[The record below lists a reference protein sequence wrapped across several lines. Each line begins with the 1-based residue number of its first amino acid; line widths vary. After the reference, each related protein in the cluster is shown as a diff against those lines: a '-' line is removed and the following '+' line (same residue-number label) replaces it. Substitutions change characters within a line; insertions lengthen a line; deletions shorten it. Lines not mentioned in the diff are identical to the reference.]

1 MDRIGIGII
10 GCGRI
15 ADMAYEGYRGIPGVR
30 ITAVCDADER
40 TALRRRGEW
49 GADAH
54 YSDYRR
60 LLEDPA
66 VDAVEILTPHT
77 SHVEISLDAIAAGKH
92 MALQKPMTIDRA
104 GAQKLVSSAAS
115 ATTVCKVTEN
125 YIFYPP
131 IRFAAQVINEG
142 YIGSPSSL
150 SIKLIAGGKGGWP
163 VPPSAWAW
171 RLKEYA
177 EGRGMQ
183 TFDHGHHL
191 WSTARFLLGPIEK
204 VSAWIGTIDSVID
217 SPAAIMWKYR
227 DCEAFGLCEYV
238 YSQEMEIPSGYY
250 ANDEWIQVSGSAGL
264 VKINRCTGTLLD
276 GPSVSLFSGKGWRHF
291 DIPSDWKLGFIGSA
305 WNFVKAIRGEE
316 EPRLSFSQAMEILS
330 IDLAIAASAQK
341 GREVRLAPDGSMLS
355 PLSAYLKKK
364 GELREAQ
371 AARKMLLETDGA
383 EAIDGASGR
392 TSAGGLSRA
401 FGGTSD
407 VASAKAAEEASILA
421 VRLTRNLPSRMDATG
436 FEREDIEV
444 GLELSGAA
452 FSGGAKRM
460 SIIIRGGGVYVDE
473 DKLPTNPSLVIK
485 TQAAVWAGI
494 LSGKQAIESAY
505 LHGKL
510 KLTGPVQTALK
521 LKKLFRL

>member
-1 MDRIGIGII
+1 M
-10 GCGRI
+10 
-15 ADMAYEGYRGIPGVR
+15 
-30 ITAVCDADER
+30 
-40 TALRRRGEW
+40 
-49 GADAH
+49 
-54 YSDYRR
+54 
-60 LLEDPA
+60 
-66 VDAVEILTPHT
+66 DAVEILTPHT

-92 MALQKPMTIDRA
+92 LALQKPMTIDKA
-104 GAQKLVSSAAS
+104 GAQKLVSAAAS

-191 WSTARFLLGPIEK
+191 WSTARYLLGPIEK
-204 VSAWIGTIDSVID
+204 VSAWIGTTDSVID

-227 DCEAFGLCEYV
+227 DREAFGLCEYI

-264 VKINRCTGTLLD
+264 IKINRCTGTLVD
-276 GPSVSLFSGKGWRHF
+276 GPSVSLYFGGRWRHF
-291 DIPSDWKLGFIGSA
+291 NIPSDWKLGFVGSA
-305 WNFVKAIRGEE
+305 WNFIKAIRGEE
-316 EPRLSFSQAMEILS
+316 KPRLSFPQAMEILS
-330 IDLAIAASAQK
+330 IDLAIAASAKK
-341 GREVRLAPDGSMLS
+341 GREVRLASDGSMLS
-355 PLSAYLKKK
+355 PLASYLKKR
-364 GELREAQ
+364 GELRESRG
-371 AARKMLLETDGA
+371 ARKMLLKTESTETSQ
-383 EAIDGASGR
+383 ES
-392 TSAGGLSRA
+392 SR
-401 FGGTSD
+401 
-407 VASAKAAEEASILA
+407 LA
-421 VRLTRNLPSRMDATG
+421 VRLTRELPSRLSAAAAAQET
-436 FEREDIEV
+436 IEV
-444 GLELSGAA
+444 GLELSGSA
-452 FSGGAKRM
+452 FSGDAKRM

-473 DKLPTNPSLVIK
+473 DKLPANPGLVI
-485 TQAAVWAGI
+485 TTPASVWAGI
-494 LSGKQAIESAY
+494 LSGKLAIESAY